1 MNNKIKKQAK
11 IKVVIKDVE
20 KSGFSTSALNELS
33 RVGVKVGQIIE
44 GRRFP
49 ESTGVGFTVGCSDCV
64 AWIGVSCKIV
74 ND

>member
-1 MNNKIKKQAK
+1 MKKQEKVK
-11 IKVVIKDVE
+11 IIIKDVE
-20 KSGFSTSALNELS
+20 KSGFSASSLNELS

-49 ESTGVGFTVGCSDCV
+49 ESTGVDFTVGCSDCV
-64 AWIGVSCKIV
+64 AWIGCTCEIV